1 MTKAD
6 IVAKISEKTGIE
18 KKEVLAVVETFMSV
32 VKNSMCEGKNIYLRG
47 FGTLYIKKRA
57 KKPGRIISRN
67 TTIMIPAHNIPA
79 FKPSKAFAKRLKKS
93 VPVKDTED

>member
-6 IVAKISEKTGIE
+6 VVAKISEKTGVE
-18 KKEVLAVVETFMSV
+18 KKEAMAIVEAFMSV
-32 VKNSMCEGKNIYLRG
+32 VKNSMCEGKNVYLRG
-47 FGTLYIKKRA
+47 FGTLFIKRRA

-79 FKPSKAFAKRLKKS
+79 FKPAKSFGNKLKKS
-93 VPVKDTED
+93 QPVKED

>member
-6 IVAKISEKTGIE
+6 VVTKISEKTGVE
-18 KKEVLAVVETFMSV
+18 KREAMAIVEAFMNI
-32 VKNSMCEGKNIYLRG
+32 VKNSMCEGKNVYLRG
-47 FGTLYIKKRA
+47 FGTLFIKKRA

-79 FKPSKAFAKRLKKS
+79 FKPAKSFANKLKKN
-93 VPVKDTED
+93 VPVTED

>member
-18 KKEVLAVVETFMSV
+18 KREAMAVVEAFMNV
-32 VKNSMCEGKNIYLRG
+32 VKNSMYEGKNIYLRG
-47 FGTLYIKKRA
+47 FGTIYIKRRA

-79 FKPSKAFAKRLKKS
+79 FKPAKSFANKLKKS
-93 VPVKDTED
+93 VPVKED

>member
-18 KKEVLAVVETFMSV
+18 KKEVMAIVEAFMSV
-32 VKNSMCEGKNIYLRG
+32 VRNSMCEGKNVYLRG

-57 KKPGRIISRN
+57 RKPGRIISRN

-79 FKPSKAFAKRLKKS
+79 FKPAKAFANRLKKS
-93 VPVKDTED
+93 VPVKED

>member
-6 IVAKISEKTGIE
+6 VIAKISEKTGIE
-18 KKEVLAVVETFMSV
+18 KKETLAVVEAFMNV

-47 FGTLYIKKRA
+47 FGTLFIKKRA
-57 KKPGRIISRN
+57 AKPGRIISRN

-79 FKPSKAFAKRLKKS
+79 FKPSKSFADKLKKN
-93 VPVKDTED
+93 VPVKD

>member
-6 IVAKISEKTGIE
+6 IVAKISKKTGVE
-18 KKEVLAVVETFMSV
+18 KKEVMAIVEAFMSV
-32 VKNSMCEGKNIYLRG
+32 AKNSMCEGKNIYLRG
-47 FGTLYIKKRA
+47 FGTLFIKRRA

-79 FKPSKAFAKRLKKS
+79 FKPAKSFGNRLKKS
-93 VPVKDTED
+93 QPVTE

>member
-1 MTKAD
+1 MTKAE
-6 IVAKISEKTGIE
+6 IVSKISDKTGVE
-18 KKEVLAVVETFMSV
+18 KREVMAIVEAFMSV
-32 VKNSMCEGKNIYLRG
+32 AKNSMCEGKNIYLRG

-79 FKPSKAFAKRLKKS
+79 FKPAKSFGNRLKKS
-93 VPVKDTED
+93 VPVKED

>member
-6 IVAKISEKTGIE
+6 VVTKISEKTGVE
-18 KKEVLAVVETFMSV
+18 KKEVMAIVEAFMSV
-32 VKNSMCEGKNIYLRG
+32 VKNYMCEGENVYLRG
-47 FGTLYIKKRA
+47 FGTIYIKKRA

-79 FKPSKAFAKRLKKS
+79 FKPAKSFANRLKKS
-93 VPVKDTED
+93 VPVKE